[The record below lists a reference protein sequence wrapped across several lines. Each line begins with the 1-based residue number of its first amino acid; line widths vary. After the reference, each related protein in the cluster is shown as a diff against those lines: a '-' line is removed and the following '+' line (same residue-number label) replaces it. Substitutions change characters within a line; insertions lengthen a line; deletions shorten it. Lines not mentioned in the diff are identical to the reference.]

1 MEGAAPAPMAGPGKI
16 LVFRLGA
23 ERYGLPL
30 ECVRELQR
38 VPAVTPVPRLPAF
51 VAGVAN
57 LRGNVIGLIDLRAV
71 VGASPAPVE
80 TSAARRMMVVSVDGL
95 TAGVLVDRVEGVEA
109 EGEMDPPVATLPDAL
124 RRDPASLAR
133 LLETSPVVDQG
144 GLTYER
150 GDTVAVFA
158 RGTSQLPSEWSA
170 FFVQCHENDMCAMV
184 APSPSGAP

>member
-124 RRDPASLAR
+124 RP
-133 LLETSPVVDQG
+133 LLRGHLHDGSSTIAVLEPSF
-144 GLTYER
+144 LHALRER
-150 GDTVAVFA
+150 VEAEAG
-158 RGTSQLPSEWSA
+158 
-170 FFVQCHENDMCAMV
+170 
-184 APSPSGAP
+184 